1 MTPTGRLGVYVHVP
15 FCAAHCPYCDFTVAV
30 VRDIPHEAYADAIAR
45 EWAVRQVERDGRA
58 LRTLYFG
65 GGTPGLWDPSA
76 LARTIA
82 TIGGQP
88 EEVTLEVNPEFCD
101 AERLRAWRAA
111 GVNRISLGTQSFC
124 DTTLARLG
132 RAHTGEEARAAVLRA
147 HEAGFERVSVDLM
160 FAVPGEPRGRLERD
174 LAAVTSLPV
183 EHVSAY
189 ELTVEPRTAWA
200 ARVARGELAEY
211 DEARAVDASRR
222 ISEALAGAGFARYEV
237 SSFAREGG
245 ESLHNSA
252 YWVGDEYL
260 GLGVGAHS
268 LRIDGGVATRRANAR
283 SLKRY
288 LEGRAQPPELERLSP
303 EEHARELVMVG
314 LRTAAGVDL
323 DALARR
329 VAPLPGV
336 RDAALRWRARG
347 WVTMERE
354 RVRVQGEGW
363 LWLDTMSAEALSA

>member
-1 MTPTGRLGVYVHVP
+1 M
-15 FCAAHCPYCDFTVAV
+15 
-30 VRDIPHEAYADAIAR
+30 
-45 EWAVRQVERDGRA
+45 
-58 LRTLYFG
+58 
-65 GGTPGLWDPSA
+65 
-76 LARTIA
+76 
-82 TIGGQP
+82 
-88 EEVTLEVNPEFCD
+88 
-101 AERLRAWRAA
+101 
-111 GVNRISLGTQSFC
+111 
-124 DTTLARLG
+124 
-132 RAHTGEEARAAVLRA
+132 
-147 HEAGFERVSVDLM
+147 
-160 FAVPGEPRGRLERD
+160 
-174 LAAVTSLPV
+174 
-183 EHVSAY
+183 
-189 ELTVEPRTAWA
+189 
-200 ARVARGELAEY
+200 
-211 DEARAVDASRR
+211 DASRR

-354 RVRVQGEGW
+354 RVRVRVQGEGW